1 MNVKSTVL
9 DLISS
14 QIYKPAEMIDPNS
27 TLGDQG
33 ATFDLVEIKGK
44 LDKKFGTNIPM
55 STMNGKISG
64 IISEVEKSKK
74 TIV

>member
-14 QIYKPAEMIDPNS
+14 QIYKPAEMIDTNS

-33 ATFDLVEIKGK
+33 ATFDMVEIKGK

-64 IISEVEKSKK
+64 IISEVEKS
-74 TIV
+74 IA